1 MNQILDMQNI
11 LQHPIYQFSLYQHIL
26 DSIPDA
32 IVVHQAG
39 IIQYA
44 NRAAVQLMALPENKS
59 AIHLEIW
66 PFFHPSIVESVQ
78 CAFNQ
83 LYDSRNIGSFIPTTQ
98 YSMIRYDGTEFTGE
112 IRSILI
118 HGEKTPM
125 IMSLTR
131 DVSAENELKSRLE
144 YMAYHDEVTGLP
156 NRRFFKETLK
166 QKLNEPAKRV
176 NSIAVL
182 FCDLDGFKNIN
193 DTYGHEL
200 GDQILMLIG
209 SRLESLLY
217 DEGFLARI
225 GGDEFAII
233 CSHTSSR
240 HEVVSFAQKVL
251 QAFSLPFFILDR
263 EFIMTL
269 SIGIALY
276 PESSTD
282 VDNLVKFADLAM
294 YSAKNKGGNRFH
306 IYDPKES
313 NVIEERLR
321 IENGIRQAIEKRQF
335 VLYYQPKVHLASGKI
350 YSVEALLRW
359 QTTDGQLIHPDTF
372 ISIAEESGLIVPI
385 GKWVLLT
392 ACHQNKRWQDMG
404 YAPISVSVNVSPK
417 QFQLTDMAETVHQ
430 VLHETGLSP
439 EWLEI
444 EITEGLL
451 MQNSNEITNTLRRI
465 RSMGVKISIDDFG
478 TGYSSLRYLK
488 LFEPHILKI
497 DQSFVAHMME
507 DPGQLSIV
515 SAIIHLAHSLGMEV
529 VAEGVESA
537 EQALKLLQEGCHSV
551 QGFFFSPPV
560 VFEEIQQKWLQT
572 SIS

>member
-11 LQHPIYQFSLYQHIL
+11 LQNPIYQFSLYQHIL

-233 CSHTSSR
+233 CSYTSSR

-282 VDNLVKFADLAM
+282 MDNLVKFADLAM

-306 IYDPKES
+306 IYDPTES

-392 ACHQNKRWQDMG
+392 ACQQNKRWQDMG
-404 YAPISVSVNVSPK
+404 YDPISVSVNVSPK
-417 QFQLTDMAETVHQ
+417 QFQLTDMEETVRQ

-515 SAIIHLAHSLGMEV
+515 SAIIHLAHSLRMEV

>member
-83 LYDSRNIGSFIPTTQ
+83 LYDSRDIGSFIPTTQ

-118 HGEKTPM
+118 QGEKTPM

-166 QKLNEPAKRV
+166 QKLNEPAKYV

-282 VDNLVKFADLAM
+282 MDNLVKFADLAM

-404 YAPISVSVNVSPK
+404 YDPISVSVNVSPK
-417 QFQLTDMAETVHQ
+417 QFQLTDMEETVRQ

-537 EQALKLLQEGCHSV
+537 EQALKLLQEGCHAV

>member
-1 MNQILDMQNI
+1 MQNI